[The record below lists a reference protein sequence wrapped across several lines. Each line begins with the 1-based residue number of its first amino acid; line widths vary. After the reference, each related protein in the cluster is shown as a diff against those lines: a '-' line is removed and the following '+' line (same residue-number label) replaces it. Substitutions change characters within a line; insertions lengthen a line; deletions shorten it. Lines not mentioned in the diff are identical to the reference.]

1 MATRILLIGCGKM
14 GGALLHGWRNDPA
27 LGPFVTVEP
36 GSGDAAFRGLAG
48 VTCVKRFEDIPADFA
63 PDAIVVA
70 TKPQGMETVLPPYR
84 ALAKTA
90 VVLSIAA
97 GRRIAFLESHLG
109 DIAAIRAMPN
119 TPAAIGRGI
128 SVCVANARATNAQR
142 DLATKMMAA
151 VGEVG
156 WVADEDLI
164 DAVTAVSGSGP
175 AYVFLLAETLAA
187 AGVKAGLPEDLA
199 LRLARATVSGAG
211 ELLHRAPETA
221 EQLRKNVTSPKGTTQ
236 AALDVLMAPDGLAP
250 LMEKA
255 VRAARD
261 RGRELAG

>member
-1 MATRILLIGCGKM
+1 MGTRILLIGCGKM
-14 GGALLHGWRNDPA
+14 GGALLHGWRADPS

-36 GSGDAAFRGLAG
+36 GDGDAPFRGVAG
-48 VTCVKRFEDIPADFA
+48 VTCTKRVEEIPVGFV

-84 ALAKTA
+84 VLATKALI
-90 VVLSIAA
+90 LSIAA
-97 GRRIAFLESHLG
+97 GRKLAFLESHLG
-109 DIAAIRAMPN
+109 DVAAIRAMPN

-128 SVCVANARATNAQR
+128 AVCVANARTTSAQR
-142 DLATKMMAA
+142 DLATKLMGA

-175 AYVFLLAETLAA
+175 AYVFLLAETMAE
-187 AGVKAGLPEDLA
+187 AGVKAGLPAELA
-199 LRLARATVSGAG
+199 MRLARATVSGAG
-211 ELLHRAPETA
+211 ELLHRAPESA

>member
-1 MATRILLIGCGKM
+1 MGTRVLLIGCGKM
-14 GGALLHGWRNDPA
+14 GGALLQGWRNDPG

-36 GSGDAAFRGLAG
+36 GDGDAPFCGLAG
-48 VTCVKRFEDIPADFA
+48 VTCVKSFDAIPAGFA
-63 PDAIVVA
+63 PEAIVVA
-70 TKPQGMETVLPPYR
+70 TKPQGMEGVLPPYR
-84 ALAKTA
+84 ALAKSA

-97 GRRIAFLESHLG
+97 GRKLAFLESHLG

-128 SVCVANARATNAQR
+128 SICVANARASHAQR
-142 DLATKMMAA
+142 DLATKLMGAA
-151 VGEVG
+151 GEVG
-156 WVADEDLI
+156 WVEDEDLI

-187 AGVKAGLPEDLA
+187 AGAKAGLPPELA
-199 LRLARATVSGAG
+199 MRLARATVSGAG
-211 ELLHRAPETA
+211 ELLHRAPESA

>member
-1 MATRILLIGCGKM
+1 MTTGVLLIGCGKM
-14 GGALLHGWRNDPA
+14 GGALLQGWRADPA
-27 LGPFVTVEP
+27 LGPFVTIEP
-36 GSGDAAFRGLAG
+36 GEGDAAFRGLAG
-48 VTCVKRFEDIPADFA
+48 VTCVKRIDEIPAGFV

-70 TKPQGMETVLPPYR
+70 TKPQGMEVVLPPYR
-84 ALAKTA
+84 ALATNA
-90 VVLSIAA
+90 LILSIAA
-97 GRRIAFLESHLG
+97 GRTLAFLESHLG
-109 DIAAIRAMPN
+109 DVAAIRAMPN

-128 SVCVANARATNAQR
+128 AVCVANARATKAQR
-142 DLATKMMAA
+142 DLATKMMGA

-156 WVADEDLI
+156 WVDDEDLI
-164 DAVTAVSGSGP
+164 DAVTGVSGSGP
-175 AYVFLLAETLAA
+175 AYVFLLAEALAS

-199 LRLARATVSGAG
+199 MRLARATVSGAG
-211 ELLHRAPETA
+211 ELLHRSSETA

-236 AALDVLMAPDGLAP
+236 AALDVLMAEDGLAP